1 MITLKPYQVTT
12 PSDHPSHDGWIM
24 SLASACRFII
34 KIAHG
39 IDDQFARLVYTDEE
53 LLAHVHNKL
62 VWFEPILRRER
73 HVIGRLWN
81 RLLREQTQDIVLDGI
96 VIRQLHELVGEAV
109 PYGMKVN
116 LRYLVHHEDVRSLKE
131 RAHMAMQARETTDA
145 RQ

>member
-81 RLLREQTQDIVLDGI
+81 RLLREHMEDVVLDGV
-96 VIRQLHELVGEAV
+96 VILQLHELIGERV
-109 PYGMKVN
+109 PDGLKANM
-116 LRYLVHHEDVRSLKE
+116 RYLVHHEDVRALKE
-131 RAHMAMQARETTDA
+131 RALMAMQARENKDV